1 MVVAVTCPCL
11 PQHSPNQRSDV
22 AYSICATVH
31 VAGIRSKDGLLVNP
45 CRGNS
50 MPRIVRLV
58 AAVIAGLVLGSVVNM
73 GLVMVSGSVI
83 PPPNGVDVTS
93 MEGLKASLHLF
104 EPKHYLFPFLA
115 HALGTLVGA
124 MVATVLTPGRTSG
137 PAFAVGVLFLL
148 GGIANAVMLPAAL
161 WFIGV
166 DLVLAYLP
174 AAWLGYRLSKGV
186 ATPTTQ

>member
-1 MVVAVTCPCL
+1 
-11 PQHSPNQRSDV
+11 
-22 AYSICATVH
+22 
-31 VAGIRSKDGLLVNP
+31 
-45 CRGNS
+45 
-50 MPRIVRLV
+50 MPRVVRLV
-58 AAVIAGLVLGSVVNM
+58 AAAIAGLVLGSVVNM
-73 GLVMVSGSVI
+73 GLVMVGGSVI

-115 HALGTLVGA
+115 HALGTLIGA
-124 MVATVLTPGRTSG
+124 MVATLLTPGRTSG
-137 PAFAVGVLFLL
+137 PAVAVGVLFLL

-174 AAWLGYRLSKGV
+174 AAWLGYRLSKGA